1 MNELR
6 DPIFKGCTRP
16 AMKMGIPLTPLVVV
30 VGAALLL
37 CVWGAYI
44 FGFLAVMV
52 VVIVLVPVLITMRN
66 VTKKDDQ
73 RLAQLM
79 LWCLLRLGNRN
90 RRFWGA
96 TSYSPIRYKRR

>member
-1 MNELR
+1 MDDLR

-30 VGAALLL
+30 VGLALLFG
-37 CVWGAYI
+37 VWGAYLL
-44 FGFLAVMV
+44 GFMATATVVMV
-52 VVIVLVPVLITMRN
+52 MIPILITMRN

-73 RLAQLM
+73 RLSQLM

>member
-1 MNELR
+1 
-6 DPIFKGCTRP
+6 
-16 AMKMGIPLTPLVVV
+16 MKAGIPLTPLVVV
-30 VGAALLL
+30 VGLAILLS
-37 CVWGAYI
+37 VWGLYI
-44 FGFLAVMV
+44 VGPLAPAVILIV
-52 VVIVLVPVLITMRN
+52 VVPLLITMRN

-79 LWCLLRLGNRN
+79 LWCVMRLVNRT